1 MRAPSTQRTR
11 AKQAEGSKWVIV
23 PNNTF
28 TTARRQ
34 QHIHNSASSTAHSQ
48 QRVVNSTFT
57 TARRQQ
63 HIHNSASSTAHLQ
76 QRVVNSTFTTARRQ
90 QHIYNSTSSTAHSQ
104 QRVVNSTFTTA
115 RRQQHIH
122 NKTLPDIIM
131 KRVYGSK
138 RDGNAKGLTFLEL
151 AQTIHICVHTAYV
164 QQFWQENYSMHKHV
178 WYKCT
183 VLANPNHT
191 L

>member
-1 MRAPSTQRTR
+1 VLFQSRRAKCSRAGGSQREKKVRAPSTQRTR

-34 QHIHNSASSTAHSQ
+34 QHIHNSASSTAHLQ

-63 HIHNSASSTAHLQ
+63 HIHNSASSTAHL
-76 QRVVNSTFTTARRQ
+76 
-90 QHIYNSTSSTAHSQ
+90 Q

>member
-1 MRAPSTQRTR
+1 MEAASPPFLCCFRAGGQNAREQAVLREKRRCEHLPHREQEQSKLR
-11 AKQAEGSKWVIV
+11 AASGSLCQ
-23 PNNTF
+23 
-28 TTARRQ
+28 TT
-34 QHIHNSASSTAHSQ
+34 
-48 QRVVNSTFT
+48 
-57 TARRQQ
+57 
-63 HIHNSASSTAHLQ
+63 
-76 QRVVNSTFTTARRQ
+76 
-90 QHIYNSTSSTAHSQ
+90 HSQ